1 MPEPLRKSQ
10 MPGRNDPCPCES
22 GLKFKH
28 CHGDE
33 AKIAH
38 VRAAAE
44 RVMQAQIVIELKK
57 RGMLPS
63 LFHCEKCN
71 KPFDVPQ
78 QSTVAP
84 QISLCPFCGGPA
96 VKNET
101 KPVEN
106 KIVEGNYVTN

>member
-1 MPEPLRKSQ
+1 MPEPLKKSQ

-33 AKIAH
+33 MKIA
-38 VRAAAE
+38 RAREAAE
-44 RVMQAQIVIELKK
+44 RAMHAQIVIELKK
-57 RGMLPS
+57 RKILASM
-63 LFHCEKCN
+63 FHCEKCGE
-71 KPFDVPQ
+71 PFDIPE

-96 VKNET
+96 VRNET
-101 KPVEN
+101 KQVEN
-106 KIVEGNYVTN
+106 NIVEGG